1 MHFMDKIIFL
11 LSLSVFAVMLGTALL
26 GDTEAYKT
34 AQNKYNSAKYV
45 REL

>member
-34 AQNKYNSAKYV
+34 AQINIIRPNTS
-45 REL
+45 EN